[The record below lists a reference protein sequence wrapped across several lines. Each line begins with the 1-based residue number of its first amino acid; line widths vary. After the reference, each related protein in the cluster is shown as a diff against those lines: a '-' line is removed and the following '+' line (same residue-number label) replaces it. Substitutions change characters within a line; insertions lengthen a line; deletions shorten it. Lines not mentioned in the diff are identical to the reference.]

1 MRKLFTLA
9 LCSAI
14 SFSVFS
20 QTDSTKN
27 KLEHLK
33 ASKGTFATELN
44 VNPFGGEVN
53 LNNSLNQIKVR
64 YFISDLIALRLGF
77 NVNIIRDLEDNN
89 NPYGSN
95 PFRYYYERKSTKT
108 SVNFGLEKHFKG
120 TKRLSPYFGADVSIE
135 NFSSSSDFDN
145 QQITLSTKNI
155 WVIVSS
161 NNNQQ
166 TFYNFNNRAYFQY
179 GVNVFTGFDYYI
191 SKNFFFG
198 YELTYGFAHTAYKT
212 PEISS
217 NGSTNTNFYSSENTS
232 FNVGTRLLN
241 GIRLGYNF

>member
-20 QTDSTKN
+20 KTDSTKN
-27 KLEHLK
+27 KPEHLK
-33 ASKGTFATELN
+33 ANKGTFSTELN
-44 VNPFGGEVN
+44 VNPFNGQVN

-64 YFISDLIALRLGF
+64 YFISDLIALRLGL
-77 NVNIIRDLEDNN
+77 NVNVIKDLEDNN
-89 NPYGSN
+89 NPYGTN
-95 PFRYYYERKSTKT
+95 PFRYYYEKKSTKT

-120 TKRLSPYFGADVSIE
+120 TKRLSPYFGVDVSLE
-135 NFSSSSDFDN
+135 NFSASSDFDN
-145 QQITLSTKNI
+145 QQLTLNTKNI
-155 WVIVSS
+155 WIIVNS
-161 NNNQQ
+161 NNQQ
-166 TFYNFNNRAYFQY
+166 TFYSLNNRAYFQY
-179 GVNVFTGFDYYI
+179 GLNVFTGFDYYI

-198 YELTYGFAHTAYKT
+198 YELGYGFAHIAYKT
-212 PEISS
+212 PEINSS
-217 NGSTNTNFYSSENTS
+217 GSTNVNFYSSEYTS